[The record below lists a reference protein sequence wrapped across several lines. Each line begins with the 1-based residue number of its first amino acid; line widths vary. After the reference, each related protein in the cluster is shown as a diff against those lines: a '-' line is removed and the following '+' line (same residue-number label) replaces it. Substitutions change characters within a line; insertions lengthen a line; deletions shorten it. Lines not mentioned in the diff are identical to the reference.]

1 MERILKRRVHHGS
14 QETTRHLQ
22 LQEGIR
28 AKTKSPGVT
37 GGESLAV
44 ITVVTGTHGLLTG
57 RRDTTGKVPIRW
69 SSAIISWV
77 PEVVG
82 GPPRRTVTTVQ
93 GYTNGS
99 WMINET
105 DGPWPSPS
113 LSLFDTPTTLS
124 STKTIDRTD
133 PNHPISLHKL
143 HKQDF
148 TKLVVLIIPS
158 LKATK
163 NSRHHE

>member
-57 RRDTTGKVPIRW
+57 RRDTTGKVPIR
-69 SSAIISWV
+69 
-77 PEVVG
+77 
-82 GPPRRTVTTVQ
+82 
-93 GYTNGS
+93 
-99 WMINET
+99 
-105 DGPWPSPS
+105 
-113 LSLFDTPTTLS
+113 
-124 STKTIDRTD
+124 
-133 PNHPISLHKL
+133 
-143 HKQDF
+143 
-148 TKLVVLIIPS
+148 
-158 LKATK
+158 
-163 NSRHHE
+163 